1 MYRSFLSWRYLVS
14 RPTNLIGIVGIMV
27 GVGALILILSI
38 MTGFLEESRRAVR
51 GTLADVVIKPH
62 KGEQTLAG
70 SDGYPFVPQDPEALL
85 AAVRAD
91 PRVADATPQLVWL
104 GIFSQRGRGGL
115 YKRILSDSNLSGML
129 GIQLVGIDVDG
140 AGRLTNWAVG
150 VAAALLGGAPVPY
163 VFQDELDSPDFLHSL
178 TGDGE
183 PDWTYA
189 PVAPLFPFVPPPR
202 KALGRPKAGIVMGQ
216 QLFEQLGL
224 RVGDE
229 IEILTLVMEPGTDE
243 LKPVNRQY
251 AVAGTFRT
259 RENETD
265 LGRVYLDRREL
276 SNLMGFTESYT
287 QVLVRLHD
295 YPRDAQPL
303 VADLRRDLARRGLI
317 AGGPQFR
324 QGAIEVRTW
333 EEFRGNLLGAIEN
346 ERILMGIMLGLV
358 LLVAG
363 FTIFAI
369 LSMMVTEKRRDIG
382 ILSALGAPPR
392 GVLALFLM
400 IAFWD
405 ALLGASVGAV
415 LGVWGALKIDA
426 IERWLSTTVSELAS
440 GFAGEPIRIEIFNR
454 DVYLF
459 DTIPAV
465 VQPLWVACIVL
476 GAFLCALVFAAI
488 PAWRAARLD
497 PLQAL
502 RYE

>member
-51 GTLADVVIKPH
+51 GTLADVVVKPF
-62 KGEQTLAG
+62 KGEPTRAG
-70 SDGYPFVPQDPEALL
+70 SDGYPIVPRDPEALL
-85 AAVRAD
+85 KVVRAD
-91 PRVADATPQLVWL
+91 PRVASATPQLVWF
-104 GIFSQRGRGGL
+104 GTFTQRGRGAQ

-129 GIQLVGIDVDG
+129 GVQLVGVDVDG
-140 AGRLTNWAVG
+140 AGRLTSAVAG
-150 VAAALLGGAPVPY
+150 VAAALVGGAAPPY
-163 VFQDELDSPDFLHSL
+163 PFQDELDSPDFRHSL
-178 TGDGE
+178 GGDD
-183 PDWTYA
+183 PSWTSA
-189 PVAPLFPFVPPPR
+189 PVPPLFPFVPPPR
-202 KALGRPKAGIVMGQ
+202 RQLGRPKAGVLMGE
-216 QLFEQLGL
+216 QLFRNLGL

-229 IEILTLVMEPGTDE
+229 VEILTLVIEPGTEE
-243 LKPVNRQY
+243 LRPVNREY
-251 AVAGTFRT
+251 AIAGTFRT
-259 RENETD
+259 GENETD

-276 SNLMGFTESYT
+276 VDLMGYTEIYS

-295 YPRDAQPL
+295 YARDAGPL
-303 VADLRRDLARRGLI
+303 VADLRGDLQRRGLI
-317 AGGPQFR
+317 AGGAQLHF
-324 QGAIEVRTW
+324 GAVEVKTW
-333 EEFRGNLLGAIEN
+333 EEFRGSLLGAIEN

-392 GVLALFLM
+392 GVLVLFLM

-405 ALLGASVGAV
+405 ALLGASIGAV
-415 LGVWGALKIDA
+415 LGVWGALRIDA
-426 IERWLSTTVSELAS
+426 IERWISRTFSELAS
-440 GFAGEPIRIEIFNR
+440 GFSGEPVHIEIFNR
-454 DVYLF
+454 EVYLF
-459 DTIPAV
+459 DTIPAI
-465 VQPLWVACIVL
+465 VQPVWVACIVL